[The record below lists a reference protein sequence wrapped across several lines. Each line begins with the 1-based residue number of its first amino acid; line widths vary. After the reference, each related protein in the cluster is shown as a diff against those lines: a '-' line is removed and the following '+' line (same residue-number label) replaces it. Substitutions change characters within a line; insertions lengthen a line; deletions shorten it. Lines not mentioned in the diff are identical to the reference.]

1 VLVAILALWQAFSD
15 PGNPWGCNMLGT
27 LGAVLAMLGF
37 GGCSV
42 DARLFGWN
50 RIDIRNRKN

>member
-1 VLVAILALWQAFSD
+1 VAILALWQAFSD

-42 DARLFGWN
+42 AARLFGWN